1 MKFTKSLCPHT
12 NFEKSPSCFY
22 YCKKCSATKIIP
34 FPKILN
40 KKNNDIF
47 CKPSEYCFNYEIN
60 IIQLIKNQINDDE
73 MNFVNY
79 KEALD
84 NYNKTKNNS
93 ETNDSGSCN
102 TEKKLEVSSEDSS
115 YINDNNSIEN
125 ENLQML
131 DLFYKNRK
139 DILYHIEYLCK
150 KYNKSKKCFYFSMTL
165 IEKYFKIIVAKD
177 VSNYEMDLIINAFF
191 ILAYKY
197 AESDNKYFIRYKSF
211 KPFFNKV
218 KNLNGEDLKRAEILC
233 LQILEYDLNIT
244 TIFDLLNM
252 VLSAG
257 IVLEKEINDFNVL
270 SKIYNDCFY
279 LLNCC
284 FRENDIILEH
294 SLSEIVFSIVYL
306 VRKKNNII
314 YNTEKLFQKLY
325 NIELKKYLNCINHI
339 SSIFYKG
346 ETINN
351 KILVLKDDIKDNTNN
366 NAKKLKFD
374 VDNNFKETLKD
385 IPLKKE
391 NEKTSNSSLHENNIK
406 SIAFSSSKDKTLK
419 STKNIIIKGQLSNK
433 IMSQNI
439 KEPNIDN
446 KNKNNSLIFDCPIN
460 RKNSEKFKL
469 KPLKLGMLNSTKNLF
484 NSKFEIDSHN
494 NNIRIINSNNEIIKI
509 VYKSPSNKITK
520 LNKNLSKYVDYLRG
534 TIKNNNFKN
543 KKLNNIKSSSY
554 ILESNSKN
562 NNNISNNKNTINIF
576 KMKRE
581 IKNDL
586 DEQFLDDIKSARIK
600 KIHYSSINATKNKS
614 IIQDD
619 LNGNNNRRK
628 LRFGSNLNKEGKSN
642 IFKIVNK
649 IYKNLD
655 KGNIKL
661 PLINNK

>member
-1 MKFTKSLCPHT
+1 M
-12 NFEKSPSCFY
+12 
-22 YCKKCSATKIIP
+22 
-34 FPKILN
+34 
-40 KKNNDIF
+40 
-47 CKPSEYCFNYEIN
+47 
-60 IIQLIKNQINDDE
+60 
-73 MNFVNY
+73 
-79 KEALD
+79 
-84 NYNKTKNNS
+84 
-93 ETNDSGSCN
+93 
-102 TEKKLEVSSEDSS
+102 
-115 YINDNNSIEN
+115 
-125 ENLQML
+125 
-131 DLFYKNRK
+131 
-139 DILYHIEYLCK
+139 
-150 KYNKSKKCFYFSMTL
+150 
-165 IEKYFKIIVAKD
+165 
-177 VSNYEMDLIINAFF
+177 
-191 ILAYKY
+191 
-197 AESDNKYFIRYKSF
+197 
-211 KPFFNKV
+211 
-218 KNLNGEDLKRAEILC
+218 
-233 LQILEYDLNIT
+233 
-244 TIFDLLNM
+244 
-252 VLSAG
+252 
-257 IVLEKEINDFNVL
+257 
-270 SKIYNDCFY
+270 
-279 LLNCC
+279 
-284 FRENDIILEH
+284 
-294 SLSEIVFSIVYL
+294 
-306 VRKKNNII
+306 
-314 YNTEKLFQKLY
+314 
-325 NIELKKYLNCINHI
+325 
-339 SSIFYKG
+339 
-346 ETINN
+346 
-351 KILVLKDDIKDNTNN
+351 
-366 NAKKLKFD
+366 KFD

-484 NSKFEIDSHN
+484 YSKFEIDSHN
-494 NNIRIINSNNEIIKI
+494 NNIRIINSNNEINKI

-586 DEQFLDDIKSARIK
+586 DEQFLDDIKSVRIK